1 MQYSNCPIR
10 IPDRL
15 MLGIGPIQHDGVCC
29 AKGIFRINR
38 YSYVSI
44 TIHVSYRSSTDP
56 IENLAGVEGMK
67 YAAATSILLASLAS
81 ETVDVAYAQ
90 QAPLP
95 PVTIYGSKPRTGQQ
109 DQSAAQPKNAP
120 KKKKRTA
127 RRSVPPAA
135 GAPAQAGAGAVHNAA
150 TNPQYNIAT
159 VSLGP
164 LGDRKLLDTPLSL
177 TALPQDLI
185 ENLQVKTVTDA
196 LRYLPSVE
204 IRNQQGF
211 EVARPQSR
219 GFQGG
224 IVQATRLDGLNIIG
238 TTAIPAENLSGIQV
252 LNGLAG
258 SLYGPATPAG
268 VFNYVLKRPTDTPYA
283 SYTQGFDS
291 TSVFAENI
299 DVGGRTPDG
308 KVGYRFNVVHGE
320 GESYVPESSTN
331 RTLASGALDFHVGDR
346 TVIETNFSHYE
357 TNVTGLPGS
366 IVYFGSPKFPVLP
379 AAVDPTRVGYGQ
391 PGAGTDLITNTG
403 LVKLKHE
410 FNNDWNIEIG
420 GLYQDAVRNLFGI
433 TNTLVDNNGNFT
445 VTKNF
450 NAVPHFTIAS
460 NTASLNG
467 KFDLFGFRNEVT
479 IGTNGFFNGQYS
491 YVNSIAQNLG
501 SSNLADPTVFPI
513 PPLPNNGGQYKSTI
527 LSNQTIIAA
536 DTFHFNDQWAVQNVV
551 STSFLHSE
559 SFSSAGAVTS
569 DNSANG
575 VVSPTVSLIYKPFA
589 KITAYATWANSVE
602 QSDQAPA
609 GTANVNQFLA
619 PYRDQEYEVGVKYA
633 VTPAL
638 LATFALFHM
647 TRPLA
652 ATDPVSNIFEVVGTQ
667 RNNGAEFFLQGDII
681 PELSVFGGISYID
694 ARLLD
699 TGVAATNGGLV
710 VGVPLFK
717 TDVALDY
724 HPAFFQG
731 FALTGGIHAEGE
743 RAATNTNNSF
753 APSYAT
759 FDAGVRFSKTID
771 QHIMT
776 ARFQVLNI
784 GNVFYYSS
792 IADGN
797 IVGSPGAN
805 TAYLGTPRTY
815 MLSLQMTL

>member
-1 MQYSNCPIR
+1 
-10 IPDRL
+10 
-15 MLGIGPIQHDGVCC
+15 
-29 AKGIFRINR
+29 
-38 YSYVSI
+38 
-44 TIHVSYRSSTDP
+44 
-56 IENLAGVEGMK
+56 MK
-67 YAAATSILLASLAS
+67 YAAAAGILLASLAS
-81 ETVDVAYAQ
+81 EKVDVAYAQ

-95 PVTIYGSKPRTGQQ
+95 PVTVYRAKPRTSQQ
-109 DQSAAQPKNAP
+109 DQSAAQQNNAP
-120 KKKKRTA
+120 KKKNKRTA
-127 RRSVPPAA
+127 RRSVPPPPA
-135 GAPAQAGAGAVHNAA
+135 GKPAQAGAGGVHNAA
-150 TNPQYNIAT
+150 TQPQYNTAT
-159 VSLGP
+159 VSLGT
-164 LGDRKLLDTPLSL
+164 LGNRNLLDTPFSV
-177 TALPQDLI
+177 TSIPQDLI
-185 ENLQVKTVTDA
+185 DNLQVKTVTDA

-219 GFQGG
+219 GFQGSV
-224 IVQATRLDGLNIIG
+224 VQATRLDGLNIIG

-291 TSVFAENI
+291 TSVFTENI

-308 KVGYRFNVVHGE
+308 KVGYRFDVVHGE

-331 RTLASGALDFHVGDR
+331 RTLASGALDFYVGDR

-357 TNVTGLPGS
+357 TNITGLPGS

-391 PGAGTDLITNTG
+391 PGAGTDLITDTG
-403 LVKLKHE
+403 LVKIKHE
-410 FNNDWNIEIG
+410 INNDWNFEIG

-433 TNTLVDNNGNFT
+433 TNTLTDNLGNYT

-467 KFDLFGFRNEVT
+467 RFDLFGFRNEVT

-491 YVNSIAQNLG
+491 YVNSIATVLG
-501 SSNLADPTVFPI
+501 KSNLSDPAVLPTQPI
-513 PPLPNNGGQYKSTI
+513 PNNGGQFKSAV
-527 LSNQTIIAA
+527 LSNQTIVTA
-536 DTFHFNDQWAVQNVV
+536 DTFHFNDQWAVQGVV

-559 SFSSAGAVTS
+559 SFLSTGAVTS
-569 DNSANG
+569 NNSANG
-575 VVSPTVSLIYKPFA
+575 VVSPTVSLIYKPSS
-589 KITAYATWANSVE
+589 KITVYATWANSVE

-619 PYRDQEYEVGVKYA
+619 PYQDQEYEVGVKYA

-667 RNNGAEFFLQGDII
+667 RNDGAEFFLQGDII

-699 TGVAATNGGLV
+699 TGVATTDGRLV

-717 TDVALDY
+717 TDVAFDY
-724 HPAFFQG
+724 HPAFLQG
-731 FALTGGIHAEGE
+731 LALTAGVHAEGE

-759 FDAGVRFSKTID
+759 FDAGVRFTKTID
-771 QHIMT
+771 KHIIT

>member
-1 MQYSNCPIR
+1 
-10 IPDRL
+10 
-15 MLGIGPIQHDGVCC
+15 
-29 AKGIFRINR
+29 
-38 YSYVSI
+38 
-44 TIHVSYRSSTDP
+44 
-56 IENLAGVEGMK
+56 MK
-67 YAAATSILLASLAS
+67 YAAATGILLASLAS
-81 ETVDVAYAQ
+81 ETVDIAYAQ
-90 QAPLP
+90 QERLP
-95 PVTIYGSKPRTGQQ
+95 PVTVESPKPRTRQQVQSTGQQ
-109 DQSAAQPKNAP
+109 DNAP

-127 RRSVPPAA
+127 RRAIPQPPAA
-135 GAPAQAGAGAVHNAA
+135 AVPGQGGAGGVHNAA
-150 TNPQYNIAT
+150 TNPQYNTGA

-164 LGDRKLLDTPLSL
+164 LGDRKLLDTPFSV
-177 TALPQDLI
+177 TAIPQDMI
-185 ENLQVKTVTDA
+185 ENLQIKTVTDA

-219 GFQGG
+219 GFQGSV
-224 IVQATRLDGLNIIG
+224 VQATRLDGLNIIG

-268 VFNYVLKRPTDTPYA
+268 VFNYVLKRPTDTPYT

-291 TSVFAENI
+291 NSVFTESI
-299 DVGGRTPDG
+299 DAGGRTPDG

-320 GESYVPESSTN
+320 GESYVPQSSTN
-331 RTLASGALDFHVGDR
+331 RTLASGALDFYVGDR
-346 TVIETNFSHYE
+346 TVIETNLSHYE

-366 IVYFGSPKFPVLP
+366 IVYFGAPKFPLLP

-391 PGAGTDLITNTG
+391 PGAGTDLVTNTG
-403 LVKLKHE
+403 LVKVKHE
-410 FNNDWNIEIG
+410 INNDWNIEIG

-433 TNTLVDNNGNFT
+433 TNTLTDNNGNYT
-445 VTKNF
+445 VVKNF

-467 KFDLFGFRNEVT
+467 KFGLFGFRNEVT

-491 YVNSIAQNLG
+491 YVNSIATTLG
-501 SSNLADPTVFPI
+501 TSNLADPAVLPMQPI
-513 PPLPNNGGQYKSTI
+513 PNNGGQFKSAT
-527 LSNQTIIAA
+527 LSNQTIVTG
-536 DTFHFNDQWAVQNVV
+536 DTFHFNEQWAVQSVV
-551 STSFLHSE
+551 STSFLHSQ
-559 SFSSAGAVTS
+559 SFSSTGVLTS
-569 DNSANG
+569 DNSADG
-575 VVSPTVSLIYKPFA
+575 VVSPTVSLIYKPFS
-589 KITAYATWANSVE
+589 KITTYATWANSIE
-602 QSDQAPA
+602 QGEQAPA

-619 PYRDQEYEVGVKYA
+619 PYKDQEYEVGVKYA
-633 VTPAL
+633 VTPGL

-652 ATDPVSNIFEVVGTQ
+652 STDAVTNIFEVVGTQ
-667 RNNGAEFFLQGDII
+667 RNNGAELFLQGEITPD
-681 PELSVFGGISYID
+681 LSVFGGISYID

-699 TGVAATNGGLV
+699 TGVASTNNKLV

-717 TDVALDY
+717 SDIAVDY
-724 HPAFFQG
+724 HAAFLQG
-731 FALTGGIHAEGE
+731 FALTGGIHAEGT

-759 FDAGVRFSKTID
+759 FDFGVRASRTFDK
-771 QHIMT
+771 HIVT
-776 ARFQVLNI
+776 ARFQVLNV

>member
-1 MQYSNCPIR
+1 
-10 IPDRL
+10 
-15 MLGIGPIQHDGVCC
+15 
-29 AKGIFRINR
+29 
-38 YSYVSI
+38 
-44 TIHVSYRSSTDP
+44 
-56 IENLAGVEGMK
+56 MK
-67 YAAATSILLASLAS
+67 YAAATGILLASLGS

-95 PVTIYGSKPRTGQQ
+95 PVTVYRAKPRTSQQ
-109 DQSAAQPKNAP
+109 DQSVAQQNNAP

-127 RRSVPPAA
+127 RRSAPPPPA
-135 GAPAQAGAGAVHNAA
+135 GEPAQAGASSVHNAA
-150 TNPQYNIAT
+150 TQPQYNTAT

-164 LGDRKLLDTPLSL
+164 LGNRNLLDTPFSV
-177 TALPQDLI
+177 TSIPQDLI
-185 ENLQVKTVTDA
+185 DNLQVKTVTDA

-219 GFQGG
+219 GFQGSV
-224 IVQATRLDGLNIIG
+224 VQATRLDGLNIIG

-291 TSVFAENI
+291 TSVFTENI

-308 KVGYRFNVVHGE
+308 KVGYRFDVVHGE

-331 RTLASGALDFHVGDR
+331 RTLASGALDFHIDDR

-366 IVYFGSPKFPVLP
+366 IVYFGKPSIVLP
-379 AAVDPTRVGYGQ
+379 AAVDPAKLGYGQ
-391 PGAGTDLITNTG
+391 PGAGTDLITDTG
-403 LVKLKHE
+403 LVKIKHE
-410 FNNDWNIEIG
+410 INNDWNFEIG

-433 TNTLVDNNGNFT
+433 TNTLTDNLGNYT

-450 NAVPHFTIAS
+450 TAVPHFTIAS

-467 KFDLFGFRNEVT
+467 RFDLFGFRNEVT

-491 YVNSIAQNLG
+491 YVNSIATVLG
-501 SSNLADPTVFPI
+501 KSNLADPAVLPTQPI
-513 PPLPNNGGQYKSTI
+513 PNNGGQFKSAI
-527 LSNQTIIAA
+527 LSNQTIVTA
-536 DTFHFNDQWAVQNVV
+536 DTFHFNDQWAVQGVV

-559 SFSSAGAVTS
+559 SFASTGAVTS
-569 DNSANG
+569 NNSANG
-575 VVSPTVSLIYKPFA
+575 VVSPTVSLIYKPSS
-589 KITAYATWANSVE
+589 KITVYATWANSVE

-619 PYRDQEYEVGVKYA
+619 PYQDQEYEVGVKYA
-633 VTPAL
+633 VTPSL

-652 ATDPVSNIFEVVGTQ
+652 ETDAVSNIFEVVGTQ
-667 RNNGAEFFLQGDII
+667 RNNGAELFLQGDII

-699 TGVAATNGGLV
+699 TGVATTDGRLV

-717 TDVALDY
+717 ADVALDY
-724 HPAFFQG
+724 HPAFLQG
-731 FALTGGIHAEGE
+731 FALTAGAHAEGE

-759 FDAGVRFSKTID
+759 FDTGVRFTKTID
-771 QHIMT
+771 KHIIT

>member
-1 MQYSNCPIR
+1 
-10 IPDRL
+10 
-15 MLGIGPIQHDGVCC
+15 
-29 AKGIFRINR
+29 
-38 YSYVSI
+38 
-44 TIHVSYRSSTDP
+44 
-56 IENLAGVEGMK
+56 MK
-67 YAAATSILLASLAS
+67 YAAATGILLASLGA

-90 QAPLP
+90 QATLP
-95 PVTIYGSKPRTGQQ
+95 PVTVYRAKPRASQQ
-109 DQSAAQPKNAP
+109 DQSVAQQNNAP

-127 RRSVPPAA
+127 RRSAPPPPA
-135 GAPAQAGAGAVHNAA
+135 GEPAQAGASGVHNAA
-150 TNPQYNIAT
+150 TQPQYNTTA

-164 LGDRKLLDTPLSL
+164 LGNRNLLDTPFSV
-177 TALPQDLI
+177 TSIPQDLI
-185 ENLQVKTVTDA
+185 DNLQVKTVTDA

-219 GFQGG
+219 GFQGSV
-224 IVQATRLDGLNIIG
+224 VQATRLDGLNIIG

-291 TSVFAENI
+291 TSVFTENI

-308 KVGYRFNVVHGE
+308 KVGYRFDVVHGE

-331 RTLASGALDFHVGDR
+331 RTLASGALDFYVGDR

-357 TNVTGLPGS
+357 TNITGLPGS

-391 PGAGTDLITNTG
+391 PGAGTDLITDTG
-403 LVKLKHE
+403 LVKIKHE
-410 FNNDWNIEIG
+410 INNDWNFEIG

-433 TNTLVDNNGNFT
+433 TNTLTDNLGNYT

-467 KFDLFGFRNEVT
+467 RFDLFGFRNEVT

-491 YVNSIAQNLG
+491 YVNSIATVLG
-501 SSNLADPTVFPI
+501 KSNLSDPAVLPTQPI
-513 PPLPNNGGQYKSTI
+513 PNNGGQFKSAV
-527 LSNQTIIAA
+527 LSNQTIVTA
-536 DTFHFNDQWAVQNVV
+536 DTFHFNDQWAVQGVV

-559 SFSSAGAVTS
+559 SFLSTGAVTS
-569 DNSANG
+569 NNSANG
-575 VVSPTVSLIYKPFA
+575 VVSPTVSLIYKPSS
-589 KITAYATWANSVE
+589 KITVYATWANSVE

-619 PYRDQEYEVGVKYA
+619 PYQDQEYEVGVKYA

-667 RNNGAEFFLQGDII
+667 RNDGAEFFLQGDII

-699 TGVAATNGGLV
+699 TGVATTDGRLV

-717 TDVALDY
+717 TDVAFDY
-724 HPAFFQG
+724 HPAFLQG
-731 FALTGGIHAEGE
+731 LALTAGVHAEGE

-759 FDAGVRFSKTID
+759 FDAGVRFTKTID
-771 QHIMT
+771 KHIIT

>member
-1 MQYSNCPIR
+1 
-10 IPDRL
+10 
-15 MLGIGPIQHDGVCC
+15 
-29 AKGIFRINR
+29 
-38 YSYVSI
+38 
-44 TIHVSYRSSTDP
+44 
-56 IENLAGVEGMK
+56 MK
-67 YAAATSILLASLAS
+67 YVAATGVLLAALAF
-81 ETVDVAYAQ
+81 ENVDVACAQ
-90 QAPLP
+90 QGPLP
-95 PVTIYGSKPRTGQQ
+95 PVTIYGPKPVTGQQ
-109 DQSAAQPKNAP
+109 DPSVAPKTTAA

-127 RRSVPPAA
+127 RRPVAAPPAPGTA
-135 GAPAQAGAGAVHNAA
+135 GATSTSGVHNAA
-150 TNPQYNIAT
+150 TNPQYNTGT

-164 LGDRKLLDTPLSL
+164 LGDRKLLDTPFSM
-177 TALPQDLI
+177 TVIPQDLM
-185 ENLQVKTVTDA
+185 ENLQLKTVTDA

-211 EVARPQSR
+211 EVARPQAR
-219 GFQGG
+219 GFQGSV
-224 IVQATRLDGLNIIG
+224 VQATRLDGLNIIG

-268 VFNYVLKRPTDTPYA
+268 VFNYTLKRPTDTPFA
-283 SYTQGFDS
+283 AYTQYLDS
-291 TSVFAENI
+291 NSVFTEQI
-299 DVGGRTPDG
+299 DAGGRTPDG
-308 KVGYRFNVVHGE
+308 KVGYRFNVVHGQ

-331 RTLASGALDFHVGDR
+331 RTLGSGALDFYVGDR

-357 TNVTGLPGS
+357 TNITGLPGS

-379 AAVDPTRVGYGQ
+379 AAVDPTRLGYGQ

-410 FNNDWNIEIG
+410 INNDWNFEIG

-433 TNTLVDNNGNFT
+433 TDTMTNNLGNYT

-467 KFDLFGFRNEVT
+467 RFDLFGFRNEVT

-501 SSNLADPTVFPI
+501 SSNLADPAVFPI
-513 PPLPNNGGQYKSTI
+513 PPLPNNGGQFKSAI
-527 LSNQTIIAA
+527 LSNQTIITA

-559 SFSSAGAVTS
+559 SWSNTGVLTS
-569 DNSANG
+569 QNSTDG

-602 QSDQAPA
+602 QGEQAPT
-609 GTANVNQFLA
+609 GTTNVNQFLA
-619 PYRDQEYEVGVKYA
+619 PYKDQEYEVGVKYA
-633 VTPAL
+633 VTPEL
-638 LATFALFHM
+638 LATFALFNM

-652 ATDPVSNIFEVVGTQ
+652 SNVVLPTNPTKQTFEVVGTQ
-667 RNNGAEFFLQGDII
+667 RNNGAELFLQGQVYED
-681 PELSVFGGISYID
+681 LSVFGGVSYID
-694 ARLLD
+694 ARLVN
-699 TGVAATNGGLV
+699 TGVAATNGRLV

-724 HPAFFQG
+724 HPAAWQG
-731 FALTGGIHAEGE
+731 FALTGGVHAEGE
-743 RAATNTNNSF
+743 RAATNLNNSY

-759 FDAGVRFSKTID
+759 FDLGVRATRTVDK
-771 QHIMT
+771 HIVTM
-776 ARFQVLNI
+776 RFQVLNV

-815 MLSLQMTL
+815 MVGLQMTL

>member
-1 MQYSNCPIR
+1 
-10 IPDRL
+10 
-15 MLGIGPIQHDGVCC
+15 
-29 AKGIFRINR
+29 
-38 YSYVSI
+38 
-44 TIHVSYRSSTDP
+44 
-56 IENLAGVEGMK
+56 MK
-67 YAAATSILLASLAS
+67 YVAAAGILLASLSTGFVGSAS
-81 ETVDVAYAQ
+81 AQ
-90 QAPLP
+90 QAPREPLP
-95 PVTIYGSKPRTGQQ
+95 PVTVEPPKPRTDQQ
-109 DQSAAQPKNAP
+109 GQSAAAKPTDAP

-127 RRSVPPAA
+127 RRSAPPPPTAGGPSQSAA
-135 GAPAQAGAGAVHNAA
+135 GVHNAA
-150 TNPQYNIAT
+150 TNPQYGADK

-164 LGDRKLLDTPLSL
+164 LGDRKLLDTPFSL
-177 TALPQDLI
+177 TSVPQDLM
-185 ENLQVKTVTDA
+185 ENLQLKTVNDT

-211 EVARPQSR
+211 EVSRPQSR
-219 GFQGG
+219 GFQGTV
-224 IVQATRLDGLNIIG
+224 VQNTRMDGLSIIG
-238 TTAIPAENLSGIQV
+238 TTAIPAENLAGIQV

-268 VFNYVLKRPTDTPYA
+268 VFNYVLKRPTDSPYA

-291 TSVFAENI
+291 GSIFTENI
-299 DVGGRTPDG
+299 DAGGRTPDG

-320 GESYVPESSTN
+320 GESYVPESSSN
-331 RTLASGALDFHVGDR
+331 RTLASGALDFYVGDR

-366 IVYFGSPKFPVLP
+366 FVYFGSPKFPVLP

-410 FNNDWNIEIG
+410 FNNDWNFEIG

-467 KFDLFGFRNEVT
+467 KFDLFGFRNQLT

-491 YVNSIAQNLG
+491 YLNSIATVLG
-501 SSNLADPTVFPI
+501 KSNLSDPAVLPTQPI
-513 PPLPNNGGQYKSTI
+513 PNNGGQFKSAVLSDRTI
-527 LSNQTIIAA
+527 VTAA
-536 DTFHFNDQWAVQNVV
+536 PFHFNDQWAVQGVV

-559 SFSSAGAVTS
+559 SFLSTGAVTS
-569 DNSANG
+569 NNSANG
-575 VVSPTVSLIYKPFA
+575 VVSPTVSLIYKPSS
-589 KITAYATWANSVE
+589 KITVYATWANSVE

-619 PYRDQEYEVGVKYA
+619 PYQDQEYEVGVKYA

-647 TRPLA
+647 TRPFA

-667 RNNGAEFFLQGDII
+667 RNNGAELFLQGAIYQD
-681 PELSVFGGISYID
+681 LSVFGGISYID
-694 ARLLD
+694 ARLEN
-699 TGVAATNGGLV
+699 TGLATTNGGLV

-717 TDVALDY
+717 SD
-724 HPAFFQG
+724 
-731 FALTGGIHAEGE
+731 I
-743 RAATNTNNSF
+743 
-753 APSYAT
+753 
-759 FDAGVRFSKTID
+759 
-771 QHIMT
+771 
-776 ARFQVLNI
+776 
-784 GNVFYYSS
+784 
-792 IADGN
+792 
-797 IVGSPGAN
+797 
-805 TAYLGTPRTY
+805 
-815 MLSLQMTL
+815 

>member
-1 MQYSNCPIR
+1 
-10 IPDRL
+10 
-15 MLGIGPIQHDGVCC
+15 
-29 AKGIFRINR
+29 
-38 YSYVSI
+38 
-44 TIHVSYRSSTDP
+44 
-56 IENLAGVEGMK
+56 MK
-67 YAAATSILLASLAS
+67 YVTAAGMLLVTLTSL
-81 ETVDVAYAQ
+81 VFDVAHAQ
-90 QAPLP
+90 QSNLP
-95 PVTIYGSKPRTGQQ
+95 PVTVTGTKPRLSRQAE
-109 DQSAAQPKNAP
+109 SASQRKNAP
-120 KKKKRTA
+120 KIKRKRIA
-127 RRSVPPAA
+127 RRSVPTPPAA
-135 GAPAQAGAGAVHNAA
+135 GVPAQGGAGIHNAA
-150 TNPQYNIAT
+150 TQPDYNADS

-164 LGDRKLLDTPLSL
+164 LGNKKLLDTPFSM
-177 TALPQDLI
+177 TVVPQDLI
-185 ENLQVKTVTDA
+185 ENVQAQTVNDT

-204 IRNQQGF
+204 IRDQQGF
-211 EVARPQSR
+211 EVSRPQSR
-219 GFQGG
+219 GFQGT
-224 IVQATRLDGLNIIG
+224 IVQNTRLDGLSIIG

-268 VFNYVLKRPTDTPYA
+268 VFNYILKRPTDVPYA

-291 TSVFAENI
+291 NSVLTENI

-308 KVGYRFNVVHGE
+308 VVGYRFNVVHGE
-320 GESYVPESSTN
+320 GDSYAPESSTN
-331 RTLASGALDFHVGDR
+331 RTLASGALDFHVDDR
-346 TVIETNFSHYE
+346 TVVETNFSHYE
-357 TNVTGLPGS
+357 TNITGLPGS
-366 IVYFGSPKFPVLP
+366 IVYFGKPNIVLP
-379 AAVDPTRVGYGQ
+379 PAVDPTRLGYGQ

-403 LVKLKHE
+403 LVKVKHE
-410 FNNDWNIEIG
+410 INNDWNIEIG

-433 TNTLVDNNGNFT
+433 TNTLTDNLGNYT

-450 NAVPHFTIAS
+450 TAVPHFTIAS

-491 YVNSIAQNLG
+491 YVNSIATVLG
-501 SSNLADPTVFPI
+501 NSNLANPAVLPTQPV
-513 PPLPNNGGQYKSTI
+513 PNNGGQFKSAI
-527 LSNQTIIAA
+527 LSNQTIVTA

-551 STSFLHSE
+551 STSFLHSR
-559 SFSSAGAVTS
+559 SFSSTGAVTS
-569 DNSANG
+569 DNSADG
-575 VVSPTVSLIYKPFA
+575 VVSPTVSLIYSPIP

-602 QSDQAPA
+602 QGEQAPA

-619 PYRDQEYEVGVKYA
+619 PYTDKEYEVGVKYA
-633 VTPAL
+633 VTPRL
-638 LATFALFHM
+638 LATFALFQM

-667 RNNGAEFFLQGDII
+667 RNNGAELFLQGDVF
-681 PELSVFGGISYID
+681 PDLSVFGGVSYID

-699 TGVAATNGGLV
+699 TGVATTDGKLV

-724 HPAFFQG
+724 HPAVLQG
-731 FALTGGIHAEGE
+731 LALTGAVHAEGE

-759 FDAGVRFSKTID
+759 FDVGVRASRTYRG
-771 QHIMT
+771 HTLT
-776 ARFQVLNI
+776 ARFQVLNV

-805 TAYLGTPRTY
+805 TAYLGAPRTY

>member
-1 MQYSNCPIR
+1 
-10 IPDRL
+10 
-15 MLGIGPIQHDGVCC
+15 
-29 AKGIFRINR
+29 
-38 YSYVSI
+38 
-44 TIHVSYRSSTDP
+44 
-56 IENLAGVEGMK
+56 MK
-67 YAAATSILLASLAS
+67 YVAAAGILLATLSS
-81 ETVDVAYAQ
+81 EVIDVAYAQ
-90 QAPLP
+90 QAPQGPLP
-95 PVTIYGSKPRTGQQ
+95 PVTIEPAKSQADRQG
-109 DQSAAQPKNAP
+109 QSAAAKPTNAS
-120 KKKKRTA
+120 KKKKRA
-127 RRSVPPAA
+127 AHRAAPPSPAA
-135 GAPAQAGAGAVHNAA
+135 GGPAQAGAGGVHNAA
-150 TNPQYNIAT
+150 TNPNYNSGI
-159 VSLGP
+159 VNLGP
-164 LGDRKLLDTPLSL
+164 LGNRSLLDTPLSMTVISNDML
-177 TALPQDLI
+177 Q
-185 ENLQVKTVTDA
+185 NLQPKTVNDA
-196 LRYLPSVE
+196 LRYLPDVE
-204 IRNQQGF
+204 IRNQQGY
-211 EVARPQSR
+211 EVSRPQSR
-219 GFQGG
+219 GFQGTV
-224 IVQATRLDGLNIIG
+224 VQNTRLDGLSVIG

-291 TSVFAENI
+291 TSVFTENV

-320 GESYVPESSTN
+320 GESWAPESASN
-331 RTLASGALDFHVGDR
+331 RTLASSALDFYLGDR
-346 TVIETNFSHYE
+346 TVIETNLSHYE
-357 TNVTGLPGS
+357 TNTTGLPGS
-366 IVYFGSPKFPVLP
+366 ITYFSKTNILLP
-379 AAVDPTRVGYGQ
+379 AAVDPTKLGLGQ

-410 FNNDWNIEIG
+410 FNNDWNFEIG

-433 TNTLVDNNGNFT
+433 TDSMTDNNGDYT

-491 YVNSIAQNLG
+491 YRNSIAINNYG
-501 SSNLADPTVFPI
+501 ASNLADPTVFAN
-513 PPLPNNGGQYKSTI
+513 PPTPNNGGQFKSAI
-527 LSNQTIIAA
+527 LQNQTIVTG
-536 DTFHFNDQWAVQNVV
+536 DTFHFNDQWAVQSVV

-559 SFSSAGAVTS
+559 SWAATGAVTS
-569 DNSANG
+569 QQSADG
-575 VVSPTVSLIYKPFA
+575 VVSPTVSLIYKPFD
-589 KITAYATWANSVE
+589 KITTYATWANSVE

-609 GTANVNQFLA
+609 GTVNVNQFLA
-619 PYRDQEYEVGVKYA
+619 PYTDQEYEVGVKYA
-633 VTPAL
+633 VTPRL

-647 TRPLA
+647 TRPFA
-652 ATDPVSNIFEVVGTQ
+652 ETNAVTNIFQVVGTQ
-667 RNNGAEFFLQGDII
+667 RNNGAELFLQGDIYSD
-681 PELSVFGGISYID
+681 LTVFGGISYID

-699 TGVAATNGGLV
+699 TGVASTNGRLV

-717 TDVALDY
+717 TDMLADY
-724 HPAFFQG
+724 HPAIWQG
-731 FALTGGIHAEGE
+731 FALTGGVHAVGE
-743 RAATNTNNSF
+743 RAATNFNNSF

-759 FDAGVRFSKTID
+759 FDAGIRFTKTVD
-771 QHIMT
+771 KHIVT

-784 GNVFYYSS
+784 GNTFYYSS

>member
-1 MQYSNCPIR
+1 
-10 IPDRL
+10 
-15 MLGIGPIQHDGVCC
+15 
-29 AKGIFRINR
+29 
-38 YSYVSI
+38 
-44 TIHVSYRSSTDP
+44 
-56 IENLAGVEGMK
+56 MK
-67 YAAATSILLASLAS
+67 YAAATGILLASLAS
-81 ETVDVAYAQ
+81 VTVDVAYAQ

-95 PVTIYGSKPRTGQQ
+95 PVTIYGAKPRTGQQ
-109 DQSAAQPKNAP
+109 DQSAAQQSNAP

-127 RRSVPPAA
+127 RRAVPPPPPPPPAA
-135 GAPAQAGAGAVHNAA
+135 TAAGATSTSGVHNAA
-150 TNPQYNIAT
+150 TNPQYNTGT
-159 VSLGP
+159 VSVGP
-164 LGDRKLLDTPLSL
+164 LGNRKLLDTPFSV
-177 TALPQDLI
+177 TAIPQDLI
-185 ENLQVKTVTDA
+185 ENLQIKTVTDA

-219 GFQGG
+219 GFQGSV
-224 IVQATRLDGLNIIG
+224 VQATRLDGLNIIG

-258 SLYGPATPAG
+258 ALYGPATPAG

-291 TSVFAENI
+291 NSVFTENI

-331 RTLASGALDFHVGDR
+331 RTLASSALDFYVGDR
-346 TVIETNFSHYE
+346 TVIETNLSHYE

-366 IVYFGSPKFPVLP
+366 IVYFGKPNFPVLP
-379 AAVDPTRVGYGQ
+379 AAVDPTRLGYGQ

-410 FNNDWNIEIG
+410 FNNDWNFEIG

-433 TNTLVDNNGNFT
+433 TNTLTDNLGNYT

-450 NAVPHFTIAS
+450 DAVPHFTIAS

-467 KFDLFGFRNEVT
+467 RFDLFGFRNELT

-491 YVNSIAQNLG
+491 YVNSIMTPLG
-501 SSNLADPTVFPI
+501 SSNLADPAILPTQPI
-513 PPLPNNGGQYKSTI
+513 PYNGGQFKSAI
-527 LSNQTIIAA
+527 LSNQTIITG
-536 DTFHFNDQWAVQNVV
+536 DTFHFNDQWAVQGVV

-559 SFSSAGAVTS
+559 SWSKTGAVTS
-569 DNSANG
+569 QNDTDG

-619 PYRDQEYEVGVKYA
+619 PYQDQEYEVGVKYA

-724 HPAFFQG
+724 HPAFLQG
-731 FALTGGIHAEGE
+731 FALTGGVHAEGE

-771 QHIMT
+771 KHIVT

>member
-1 MQYSNCPIR
+1 
-10 IPDRL
+10 
-15 MLGIGPIQHDGVCC
+15 
-29 AKGIFRINR
+29 
-38 YSYVSI
+38 
-44 TIHVSYRSSTDP
+44 
-56 IENLAGVEGMK
+56 MK
-67 YAAATSILLASLAS
+67 FAAATGILLASLGC

-90 QAPLP
+90 EAPLP
-95 PVTIYGSKPRTGQQ
+95 SITVESPKPRTGRQAESASQQ
-109 DQSAAQPKNAP
+109 NNAP

-127 RRSVPPAA
+127 RRSVPPPPTA
-135 GAPAQAGAGAVHNAA
+135 GAPAQAGAGGVHNAA
-150 TNPQYNIAT
+150 TNPQYNTDT

-164 LGDRKLLDTPLSL
+164 LGNRKLLDTPLSL

-185 ENLQVKTVTDA
+185 ENLQIKTVTDA

-219 GFQGG
+219 GFQGSV
-224 IVQATRLDGLNIIG
+224 VQATRLDGLNIIG
-238 TTAIPAENLSGIQV
+238 TTAIPSENLSSIQV

-291 TSVFAENI
+291 TSVFTENI

-331 RTLASGALDFHVGDR
+331 RTLASSALDFYVSDR

-366 IVYFGSPKFPVLP
+366 IVYFGKPNFPVLP

-410 FNNDWNIEIG
+410 FNNDWNFEIG
-420 GLYQDAVRNLFGI
+420 GIYQDAVRNLFGI
-433 TNTLVDNNGNFT
+433 TNTLTDNLGNYS
-445 VTKNF
+445 VVKNF
-450 NAVPHFTIAS
+450 DAVPHFTIAS

-467 KFDLFGFRNEVT
+467 RFDLFGFRNEVT

-491 YVNSIAQNLG
+491 YMNSIMTPLG
-501 SSNLADPTVFPI
+501 SSNLADPAVLPTKPI
-513 PPLPNNGGQYKSTI
+513 PYNGGQYKSAI
-527 LSNQTIIAA
+527 LSNQTIVTG
-536 DTFHFNDQWAVQNVV
+536 DTFHFNDQWAVQGVV

-559 SFSSAGAVTS
+559 SWAKTGAILSQNDT
-569 DNSANG
+569 DG
-575 VVSPTVSLIYKPFA
+575 VVSPTVSLIYKPTA
-589 KITAYATWANSVE
+589 KLTAYATYANSIE
-602 QSDQAPA
+602 QGEQAPT
-609 GTANVNQFLA
+609 GTRNQNAFLA
-619 PYRDQEYEVGVKYA
+619 PYQDEEYEVGVKYA
-633 VTPAL
+633 PTPGL

-652 ATDPVSNIFEVVGTQ
+652 STDAVTNIFGVVGTQ
-667 RNNGAEFFLQGDII
+667 RNNGAELFLQGDIS
-681 PELSVFGGISYID
+681 PDLSVFGGVSYID

-724 HPAFFQG
+724 HPAFLQG
-731 FALTGGIHAEGE
+731 FALTGGVHAEGE

-753 APSYAT
+753 APSIAT
-759 FDAGVRFSKTID
+759 FDLGVRASRTFDKHTV
-771 QHIMT
+771 T
-776 ARFQVLNI
+776 ARFQVLNV